1 MVIITVL
8 FKSFTIFALTTST
21 SKLPILQ
28 IPGPLTRAMIAE
40 KDAKD
45 SERRKEVNKK
55 KKEKLKV
62 VLCILINV
70 II

>member
-1 MVIITVL
+1 
-8 FKSFTIFALTTST
+8 
-21 SKLPILQ
+21 
-28 IPGPLTRAMIAE
+28 MIAE

-62 VLCILINV
+62 VLWTRINV
-70 II
+70 VIWIFVTNALIWVAIFYDLNI